1 LTATAARP
9 PCGNRGLSQSLLTLT
24 ALNRCILKKT
34 SMRLFESFLG
44 LLLFAIAAIGFCAVI
59 RVPLGSLHLMPFFFL
74 PVGILGTAIMTF
86 GAKDAGAALSSVR
99 YFFFT
104 PKVPVDTA
112 KCVAVLGFMLA
123 SCYAQGGLL
132 FVIEIL
138 SSVRLAGMETV
149 KEGVLMRSI
158 YAGVCTLLAP
168 LIISEALLR
177 PLRARIEILG
187 KKS

>member
-1 LTATAARP
+1 LTVTAARP
-9 PCGNRGLSQSLLTLT
+9 PYRNRGLSQSCLTLT
-24 ALNRCILKKT
+24 ALNRCILQSI

-44 LLLFAIAAIGFCAVI
+44 LIFFTLATVGFGAVI
-59 RVPLGSLHLMPFFFL
+59 CVPLGSVQPMAFLFL
-74 PVGILGTAIMTF
+74 PFGILGTAIMAF
-86 GAKDAGAALSSVR
+86 GAKDVGAALGSVR
-99 YFFFT
+99 YLFLM
-104 PKVPVDTA
+104 PKTPVDTA

-149 KEGVLMRSI
+149 KEGVLMKSI

-187 KKS
+187 TKS